1 VLKKRRKTL
10 LAIWGEVKDLPA
22 PVSSRELSEVIHAIN
37 LDRSRLILAGAAIGP
52 GPIRQLERLVYSAAT
67 DGDASALRLLLE
79 HGAPTEMH
87 PAHDPNSALDGVS
100 ALCLATRNK
109 HTECVRLLLAHGA
122 DAHARG
128 AMGST
133 PLHYA
138 AEFGHPEGLRLLVNA
153 VASVDLTDMIGLTP
167 LHFAAANNHPDAI
180 AFLLSAGANVNHQ
193 SDDGLAT
200 PSHEAAAM
208 GHLECLS
215 ALHAGGADF
224 MLLDE
229 QGRTALDRAEERRH
243 PDCVSFLQER
253 RRSTRTGAGPS
264 LIGANAA

>member
-79 HGAPTEMH
+79 HGA
-87 PAHDPNSALDGVS
+87 L
-100 ALCLATRNK
+100 LATRNK